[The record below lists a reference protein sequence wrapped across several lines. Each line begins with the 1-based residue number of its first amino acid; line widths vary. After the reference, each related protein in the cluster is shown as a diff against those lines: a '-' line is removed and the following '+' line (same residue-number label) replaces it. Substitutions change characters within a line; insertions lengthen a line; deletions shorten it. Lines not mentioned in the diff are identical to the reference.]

1 MTARLT
7 ALVFLAACVRDAPLP
22 DVGDCADYPD
32 GVYEYGQIGIGT
44 CLAGPTEL
52 HFTESAD
59 GEPLLLVTNAN
70 PYQVFN
76 GGSLLSI
83 PWDRLDTSR
92 GRNLISDLVEPTAA
106 HDLPSFGAG
115 YAQHEDL
122 GLVTVRLSEGSRVR
136 QTFDEV
142 FLLDMEDPAAPAPSS
157 RGTAGSDAVLVQS
170 DPVDVVVDPASGYA
184 FVANR
189 TSHTIS
195 VLDASG
201 QTVEVVQPWPEGV
214 LSSASFEDRDRS
226 GSKARM
232 ASLRVTVRDLLPDD
246 AWTLTWIEGTWSLWL
261 PEADTDATTSGLV
274 RYDTAGLGYTENALG
289 TELNV
294 NESLTVSEVRDPSL
308 VGTAGR
314 MVFVSDGS
322 IRAASSDAFLG
333 DWNLEPSALYSPPAD
348 AWDADPGGPAMV
360 LADDGQLW
368 LFYDGGGTDGTASPG
383 IGVVTSA
390 DGLNFAPLDEV
401 PVLEPGDNH
410 DSVAIADPYVLFDNE
425 SDLWRMFYSAWDGVR
440 WTIGHA
446 TSEDLVTWT
455 ADAVPVFA
463 IDGMDVAAPV
473 VSREA
478 GRWQL
483 WFSQRDATEWTLGH
497 AESSDGSHW
506 RDAGRI
512 EDLSEWAWSS
522 EEPPGVALLS
532 APNGSFRVEGE
543 NWGLVD
549 NTAFPGSTFFA
560 ADYGWRALMVTDHQL
575 GDGDV
580 GSASN
585 GGVRV
590 DSVLLDSTDPPSGLA
605 WLTVTSSGGVERI
618 AAASVEED
626 YSLTPVDGPL
636 AGAIFEGTTGFD
648 RDGAAS
654 PVVYFDGTI
663 HHLFYAGR
671 RGRKTA
677 VGHATSP
684 DGLSWTRQGSVLAPG
699 NEGTFDALVVEPG
712 SIQPL
717 EDGSI
722 RLWYSAFDGEIWRIG
737 SAIAEVPGAPFERET
752 GPVRPYQLGTG
763 EPGDWDDSGARHPWV
778 VETEDGTQLWYAGFD
793 GTTWRLGSALRPADT
808 GAFVRSEDA
817 NEDPRAVLD
826 PANGRFESEGLG
838 RPVLVADPQ
847 GDGWW
852 GWYEGTAGGE
862 PRVGGLYG
870 LAADRLNRIT
880 SPPTAGDVFT
890 FTTEKG
896 DEDVEAIP
904 LDTSLPDADILGVGL
919 SALTLDEERG
929 FLYATSKLA
938 PFIIV
943 LDIRDD
949 SDDAFLDSNYLDV
962 EAVLLFNTAGG
973 GDGFRQVLPV
983 PGTDLLYGVNDS
995 PEAVWMS
1002 DISALE
1008 DTARAD
1014 VFYET
1019 VVGWLPAPRGRE
1031 RDKGADSQMS
1041 IGPGQLVLHPDG
1053 RRLFVSNFN
1062 ANSVSV
1068 YDLGLGAVGLEIAEI
1083 TLLGENPYAMALSPD
1098 GTQLVVG
1105 NYTGETVPNGLAE
1118 SSLVVVD
1125 VDEASS
1131 TYLEPLT
1138 WVVNR

>member
-1 MTARLT
+1 MTVRLP
-7 ALVFLAACVRDAPLP
+7 ALLLLAACVREAPLP

-52 HFTESAD
+52 HFSEDATGA
-59 GEPLLLVTNAN
+59 PLLLVTNAN
-70 PYQVFN
+70 PYQIFD

-83 PWDRLDTSR
+83 PWDRVDTNL
-92 GRNLISDLVEPTAA
+92 GRNTISDLVEPSAA
-106 HDLPSFGAG
+106 HDLPSLGAG
-115 YAQHEDL
+115 YAQHGDL

-142 FLLDMEDPAAPAPSS
+142 FLLDMSDPASPSAS
-157 RGTAGSDAVLVQS
+157 NRGTDGTDAVLVQS

-201 QTVEVVQPWPEGV
+201 ETVEVVQPWPEGV
-214 LSSASFEDRDRS
+214 LSGASFSDTDRS
-226 GSKARM
+226 GSKAKV
-232 ASLRVTVRDLLPDD
+232 ASLRVTTRDLLPDD
-246 AWTLTWIEGTWSLWL
+246 LWTLSWVEGTWSLWL
-261 PEADTDATTSGLV
+261 PEADTDASTAGLV
-274 RYDTAGLGYTENALG
+274 RHDTSGSGYTENALG

-294 NESLTVSEVRDPSL
+294 NESVTVSEVRDPSL
-308 VGTAGR
+308 VGTSGR
-314 MVFVSDGS
+314 MLFVSDGA

-333 DWNLEPSALYSPPAD
+333 DWNLEPSALYSPPGGS
-348 AWDADPGGPAMV
+348 WDADPGGPSMV

-368 LFYDGGGTDGTASPG
+368 LFYDGGGTNGTTSAG
-383 IGVVTSA
+383 IGVVTSV
-390 DGLNFAPLDEV
+390 DGLNFTPLDDAPL
-401 PVLEPGDNH
+401 LEPGFNH
-410 DSVAIADPYVLFDNE
+410 DSVAVADPYVLFDSE
-425 SDLWRMFYSAWDGVR
+425 SDLWRMFYSAWDGNR
-440 WTIGHA
+440 WTLGHA
-446 TSEDLVTWT
+446 WSEDLTAWT
-455 ADAVPVFA
+455 PDEEPVFA
-463 IDGMDVAAPV
+463 VDGVDVAAPV

-483 WFSQRDATEWTLGH
+483 WFAQREGAEWTVGH
-497 AESSDGSHW
+497 AVSSDGTHW
-506 RDAGRI
+506 VDDGGVD
-512 EDLSEWAWSS
+512 DLADWVWTSD
-522 EEPPGVALLS
+522 EPPGVALLS
-532 APNGSFRVEGE
+532 APNGSFRVEGK
-543 NWGLVD
+543 NWGVAD
-549 NTAFPGSTFFA
+549 NTAFPGSTYFA
-560 ADYGWRALMVTDHQL
+560 ADYGWRALLVTDYLL
-575 GDGDV
+575 GDGDA
-580 GSASN
+580 GTASN

-590 DSVLLDSTDPPSGLA
+590 DSVVLDSTDPVSGLA
-605 WLTVTSSGGVERI
+605 WLTTTSSGGVERVG
-618 AAASVEED
+618 AATVEEG
-626 YSLTPVDGPL
+626 YQLVPIDGPF
-636 AGAIFEGTTGFD
+636 AGAVFEGSSGYD

-654 PVVYFDGTI
+654 PVVHFDGDTY
-663 HHLFYAGR
+663 HLFYAGR
-671 RGRKTA
+671 RGTRTT

-684 DGLSWTRQGSVLAPG
+684 DGLDWTRQGAVLSPG

-712 SIQPL
+712 SVQALP
-717 EDGSI
+717 DGSL
-722 RLWYSAFDGEIWRIG
+722 RLWYSGYDGEIWRIG
-737 SAIAEVPGAPFERET
+737 SAVARAAGEPFQRES
-752 GPVRPYQLGTG
+752 GPVRPYQVGTG

-778 VETEDGTQLWYAGFD
+778 VDTETGTLLWYSGFD
-793 GTTWRLGSALRPADT
+793 GSTWRLGNAFRAVESD
-808 GAFVRSEDA
+808 AFVRSVDA

-826 PANGRFESEGLG
+826 PAGGRFESEGLG
-838 RPVLVADPQ
+838 RPVLVADPS
-847 GDGWW
+847 GAGWW

-862 PRVGGLYG
+862 PRTGGLFG
-870 LAADRLNRIT
+870 LAPDRLNRIT
-880 SPPTAGDVFT
+880 APPTVGDEVT
-890 FTTEKG
+890 FATEKG
-896 DEDVEAIP
+896 DEDIEAIP

-919 SALTLDEERG
+919 SALALDEERG

-938 PFIIV
+938 PFIVV

-949 SDDAFLDSNYLDV
+949 STPGFIDSNYLDV
-962 EAVLLFNTAGG
+962 EAVLLFDTAGG

-1002 DISALE
+1002 DISAIA

-1014 VFYET
+1014 VYYET

-1041 IGPGQLVLHPDG
+1041 IGPGQLLLHPDG

-1068 YDLGLGAVGLEIAEI
+1068 YDLRLGTVGLEVAEV
-1083 TLLGENPYAMALSPD
+1083 TLIGENPYAMALTPD

-1118 SSLVVVD
+1118 STLVVLD
-1125 VDEASS
+1125 VNEESP